1 MNQIVKI
8 MKLIDFTKE
17 SSPYGTQKGRQV
29 FSLMRD
35 FIEKHASSTIFE
47 LSLEGIEFID
57 SSFTR
62 ESIIL
67 LAQLYKGKKGFYLSH
82 IEDKDIVDNID
93 YIAQVLKQPIAIKFD
108 QNIQILGPRL
118 TKANLEI
125 IELIIERKK
134 VTTALVA
141 NAFDISV
148 PNASS
153 KLKKLVD
160 DGYILRFEET
170 AESGGIEF
178 IYQAIQ

>member
-1 MNQIVKI
+1 MNQIAKI

-17 SSPYGTQKGRQV
+17 SSPYGTQKGREV
-29 FSLMRD
+29 FSLMRE

-47 LSLEGIEFID
+47 LSFEGIEFDD
-57 SSFTR
+57 SSFIR

-67 LAQLYKGKKGFYLSH
+67 LAQLYKGKKGLYVSY
-82 IEDKDIVDNID
+82 IEDQDIIDNID
-93 YIAQVLKQPIAIKFD
+93 YIAQVLKQPIAIKLD
-108 QNIQILGPRL
+108 QGIQILGPRL

-125 IELIIERKK
+125 LELILEQKK

-170 AESGGIEF
+170 AETGGIEF
-178 IYQAIQ
+178 IYQSIC